1 MNNFKD
7 YLNLSPNTR
16 DNFYNLSRMTGE
28 QEYYMKLCES
38 LQQKINILEAKM
50 KKKKKNKKADKDY
63 DGDGKVES
71 GKEEYFGSKDKAIK
85 AAMEKKKS
93 LKEGREVIG
102 GGFIYGGFPR
112 KLNEGGVVSQFNDAD
127 DTGNDE
133 KIATKPDG
141 EPALWSDESLV
152 HGHYRYPSKE
162 LMDLAITADTLQ
174 REYLS
179 KRAENRSFEGSPE
192 GRKLGETLHTAKM
205 ELYKHPHY
213 TEFRKGHP
221 SRRNRPIISA
231 TFSPDAV
238 IDTSREGT

>member
-16 DNFYNLSRMTGE
+16 DNFYNLSRISGE
-28 QEYYMKLCES
+28 QDYYMKLCES
-38 LQQKINILEAKM
+38 LQQKINILESKIK

-112 KLNEGGVVSQFNDAD
+112 KLNEAEAGLPDEMVRHLIVSNSHEGFDPEDAEEYPLLPPEVH
-127 DTGNDE
+127 E
-133 KIATKPDG
+133 KVADLID
-141 EPALWSDESLV
+141 
-152 HGHYRYPSKE
+152 KE
-162 LMDLAITADTLQ
+162 LKIGESAEIPRDLNYPMHIGNLTKA
-174 REYLS
+174 
-179 KRAENRSFEGSPE
+179 
-192 GRKLGETLHTAKM
+192 LGILRNSGHAKHPATMHIETLADR
-205 ELYKHPHY
+205 
-213 TEFRKGHP
+213 FQ
-221 SRRNRPIISA
+221 
-231 TFSPDAV
+231 DAQ
-238 IDTSREGT
+238 DSQQY

>member
-112 KLNEGGVVSQFNDAD
+112 KLNEAKSGLPNEMIVDLIRSNSHEGYDPEDAEQYPLLPAD
-127 DTGNDE
+127 VHSSVADLIEDELEIGQSAEIPRGLNYSKHVGDLTKALGILRNSGHGNH
-133 KIATKPDG
+133 
-141 EPALWSDESLV
+141 PAAM
-152 HGHYRYPSKE
+152 HIG
-162 LMDLAITADTLQ
+162 DLAARFQ
-174 REYLS
+174 
-179 KRAENRSFEGSPE
+179 
-192 GRKLGETLHTAKM
+192 
-205 ELYKHPHY
+205 
-213 TEFRKGHP
+213 
-221 SRRNRPIISA
+221 
-231 TFSPDAV
+231 DAQE
-238 IDTSREGT
+238 SQQY